1 MSKTSNEV
9 PVMPRQRYVVC
20 SSCGTFLRARATECE
35 GCGAWT
41 ARAKKDLMLRS
52 VGVLGAL
59 LAALY
64 IYSVIQG
71 LGATLAPH

>member
-1 MSKTSNEV
+1 
-9 PVMPRQRYVVC
+9 MPRRRTIVC
-20 SSCGTFLRARATECE
+20 QSCGTFVRARDTECE

-41 ARAKKDLMLRS
+41 ARAKRDLVLRG

-71 LGATLAPH
+71 FGATLVLH